1 MRIAKHIL
9 YYLSIPA
16 AVVLWLGGYVLLDAL
31 IFPLENLEYLVA
43 AILFIYGYFYA
54 VLPCVIFIL
63 MRFSMLRWYLDPFAA
78 TEIPLT
84 LLLMLL
90 AGYLRKFGFQGEAL
104 RRLGSFLGRNWGWLP
119 AVFLYALC
127 CSFSLRRAKRRTQQ
141 AQKKHRKQAIKLG
154 KQAGTAQSRP
164 SSFHIA
170 ARGKRQKD
178 FLRDGYTPSLSV
190 CKIFLKQRA
199 DTVPFLHPPQRG
211 CRYESSG
218 LAKKRSE
225 ISAASALQSARKSNT
240 PECVRSAS
248 NSKRCSGR

>member
-9 YYLSIPA
+9 YYLSVPA
-16 AVVLWLGGYVLLDAL
+16 AIVLWLGGYVLLDAL
-31 IFPLENLEYLVA
+31 IFPLENLEYLFA

-78 TEIPLT
+78 AEIPLT

-127 CSFSLRRAKRRTQQ
+127 CSFSLRRVRGRSLPNRIALRCRAFRRARRIRRAKRR
-141 AQKKHRKQAIKLG
+141 AQPAEK
-154 KQAGTAQSRP
+154 S
-164 SSFHIA
+164 
-170 ARGKRQKD
+170 
-178 FLRDGYTPSLSV
+178 
-190 CKIFLKQRA
+190 
-199 DTVPFLHPPQRG
+199 TV
-211 CRYESSG
+211 
-218 LAKKRSE
+218 
-225 ISAASALQSARKSNT
+225 
-240 PECVRSAS
+240 
-248 NSKRCSGR
+248 SKR